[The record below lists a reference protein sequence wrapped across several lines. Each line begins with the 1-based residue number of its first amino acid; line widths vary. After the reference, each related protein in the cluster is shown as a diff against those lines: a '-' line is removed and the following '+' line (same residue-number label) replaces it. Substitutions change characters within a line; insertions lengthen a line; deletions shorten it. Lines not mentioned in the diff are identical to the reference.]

1 MPGNADEITSDEKVV
16 EIELERLHPFRG
28 HPFKVRDDPQML
40 NLMDSIGKYGVLNPL
55 IVRPVPEGWYEII
68 SGHRRK
74 YAAQKLGYRKLPV
87 IIRVL
92 KDDEAVIS
100 MIDSN
105 LHREVLLPSEKAFAL
120 KMKYEAI
127 KRRSGRRNGGQVDH
141 EKNGRK
147 TVEIMGEEA
156 GESPK
161 QVQRYLKI
169 TELIP
174 DLLDMLDAGQI
185 SFNPAYEAAFL
196 KKEEQEDL
204 LLAMHFT
211 KAAPSLSQAQRM
223 KKLSKEGKL
232 NLEEMKSILGE
243 IKKGEIKR
251 VMFKNE
257 QLYQFFPRDYTLKQ
271 IKQEILR
278 ILQEHTE
285 QSLQTGNTPEKRD
298 LHRKTC
304 AQAVGSKSSSPE
316 IQHGAKQKQ
325 DHSRSGS
332 SEGVRTT
339 KNARRN
345 SLSSKVT
352 YGNHPSGK
360 SYIVSGKKIARET

>member
-1 MPGNADEITSDEKVV
+1 
-16 EIELERLHPFRG
+16 
-28 HPFKVRDDPQML
+28 
-40 NLMDSIGKYGVLNPL
+40 
-55 IVRPVPEGWYEII
+55 
-68 SGHRRK
+68 
-74 YAAQKLGYRKLPV
+74 
-87 IIRVL
+87 
-92 KDDEAVIS
+92 
-100 MIDSN
+100 
-105 LHREVLLPSEKAFAL
+105 
-120 KMKYEAI
+120 
-127 KRRSGRRNGGQVDH
+127 
-141 EKNGRK
+141 
-147 TVEIMGEEA
+147 
-156 GESPK
+156 
-161 QVQRYLKI
+161 
-169 TELIP
+169 
-174 DLLDMLDAGQI
+174 
-185 SFNPAYEAAFL
+185 
-196 KKEEQEDL
+196 
-204 LLAMHFT
+204 MHFT

>member
-1 MPGNADEITSDEKVV
+1 M
-16 EIELERLHPFRG
+16 
-28 HPFKVRDDPQML
+28 
-40 NLMDSIGKYGVLNPL
+40 
-55 IVRPVPEGWYEII
+55 
-68 SGHRRK
+68 
-74 YAAQKLGYRKLPV
+74 
-87 IIRVL
+87 
-92 KDDEAVIS
+92 
-100 MIDSN
+100 
-105 LHREVLLPSEKAFAL
+105 
-120 KMKYEAI
+120 
-127 KRRSGRRNGGQVDH
+127 
-141 EKNGRK
+141 
-147 TVEIMGEEA
+147 EIMGEEA

-211 KAAPSLSQAQRM
+211 KVAPSLSQAQRM
-223 KKLSKEGKL
+223 KKLSKEEKL

-243 IKKGEIKR
+243 IKKGEVNR

-285 QSLQTGNTPEKRD
+285 QSLKTGNTTTFP
-298 LHRKTC
+298 KT
-304 AQAVGSKSSSPE
+304 
-316 IQHGAKQKQ
+316 
-325 DHSRSGS
+325 
-332 SEGVRTT
+332 
-339 KNARRN
+339 AR
-345 SLSSKVT
+345 
-352 YGNHPSGK
+352 
-360 SYIVSGKKIARET
+360 